1 MVAFVSAN
9 IPTNI
14 TSVEQLHAWS
24 GFLLS
29 QYFGNQ
35 SIKEVANGINQ
46 SVCES
51 FYIPTPNDGERLIF
65 RASLRLDPNFRV
77 DTSKKMFRQVLDLGL
92 ISGGIP
98 ASYTT

>member
-1 MVAFVSAN
+1 MVAFVVAN

-14 TSVEQLHAWS
+14 TTVEALHAWS

-35 SIKEVANGINQ
+35 SIKEVPNGINQ
-46 SVCES
+46 SVCEV
-51 FYIPTPNDGERLIF
+51 FTIPTPNDGERIVF
-65 RASLRLDPNFRV
+65 RTSLKLDPTFRT
-77 DTSKKMFRQVLDLGL
+77 DTSKKMFRQVQELGL

-98 ASYTT
+98 TSYTT